1 MFIFVARMRDLQR
14 KPALLAEVVEFLLD
28 KPLSSLSFR
37 TLADGLGV
45 STYTLVYHFG
55 TRAELVRE
63 IVQAVSERQ
72 LLVVEGVANELGD
85 IETHLANIR
94 NWWELS
100 LRPRSL
106 QLQRLEFEAAL
117 FERGLSD
124 GNGSTITVFD
134 RWHRAGVAALV
145 RMGMEQADSELETR
159 ILVDTIYGLHYDLIV
174 TGDTERVS
182 VAFARVLES
191 YRLRVI
197 SLLDAGVLD
206 EAS

>member
-1 MFIFVARMRDLQR
+1 MFIFVARMRDPQR

-72 LLVVEGVANELGD
+72 LLVVAGVANEPGD
-85 IETHLANIR
+85 LEIHLANIR
-94 NWWELS
+94 NSWKLS

-117 FERGLSD
+117 FERELSE
-124 GNGSTITVFD
+124 GGGTITVFD
-134 RWHRAGVAALV
+134 RWHRAGVAALE
-145 RMGMEQADSELETR
+145 RMGMEQDDAELEAR
-159 ILVDTIYGLHYDLIV
+159 VLVDTIYGLHYDLIV

-182 VAFARVLES
+182 MAFARVLES